1 MIFFTNVENKKF
13 LHRFFTFPH
22 RFKDFFITPTHM
34 APCHPSTVI
43 CGIHWIEGIHF
54 IRAVKVLFHWILQ
67 TELNPGI
74 TRVKRELSNSGLS
87 FRTRKNSSKFK
98 TQAQS
103 HEALWS
109 YRV

>member
-1 MIFFTNVENKKF
+1 MWKTKNFFIAF
-13 LHRFFTFPH
+13 LHFLIAL
-22 RFKDFFITPTHM
+22 KISLLPTHM

-43 CGIHWIEGIHF
+43 CVIHWIEGIHF

-74 TRVKRELSNSGLS
+74 TRVKRELSDSGLS
-87 FRTRKNSSKFK
+87 FRTRNNPSKFK